1 MTDLTRE
8 ARLEREVEDAFR
20 GRAHAYRLFLEVATE
35 RHGAEE
41 AEAMLTEAVLRRGA
55 EVAGPLFAGCAVTP
69 EAIGRRFLS
78 VSPVD
83 GTLYPHDV
91 ETADGAFTIR
101 VHACPLKA
109 AWLDAGLDGPA
120 VARLCRIAGAF
131 DKALFETA
139 GLAFENSTWSPERGG
154 GCCRITLKARG

>member
-109 AWLDAGLDGPA
+109 AWLDAGLDGPPW
-120 VARLCRIAGAF
+120 RGSAGSPAP
-131 DKALFETA
+131 
-139 GLAFENSTWSPERGG
+139 STRRCSRRPGSPSRTRRG
-154 GCCRITLKARG
+154 RPSAAAAAAASR